1 MVKDRALAG
10 SSKGS
15 QVRPSCDLHI
25 IANKLTWVFSPSL
38 PDWVRLQKGLAPP
51 HWKRTNPSGDWDGG
65 YERTAFFLDWIEQTY
80 GDHFVRRLNE
90 SMIDKY
96 EAHIWEDLTGLS
108 VEELWKVYVK
118 AHCED
123 AEMDKN

>member
-1 MVKDRALAG
+1 MGIL
-10 SSKGS
+10 
-15 QVRPSCDLHI
+15 PL
-25 IANKLTWVFSPSL
+25 P

-96 EAHIWEDLTGLS
+96 EPRIWEDLTGLS

-118 AHCED
+118 AHCGD
-123 AEMDKN
+123 AETEKK

>member
-1 MVKDRALAG
+1 MG
-10 SSKGS
+10 IS
-15 QVRPSCDLHI
+15 
-25 IANKLTWVFSPSL
+25 F
-38 PDWVRLQKGLAPP
+38 PDWVRLQKDLAPP

-90 SMIDKY
+90 SMVKKY
-96 EAHIWEDLTGLS
+96 EPHIWEDLTGLS

-118 AHCED
+118 AHSED
-123 AEMDKN
+123 AKADKE

>member
-1 MVKDRALAG
+1 MASHVVANRLIWI
-10 SSKGS
+10 SP
-15 QVRPSCDLHI
+15 PS
-25 IANKLTWVFSPSL
+25 PQ
-38 PDWVRLQKGLAPP
+38 DWVRLQMRLAPP
-51 HWKRTNPSGDWDGG
+51 HWKRSNPSGDWDSG

-96 EAHIWEDLTGLS
+96 EPRFWEDLTGLS

-123 AEMDKN
+123 AGTDKK

>member
-1 MVKDRALAG
+1 MVHALVG

-15 QVRPSCDLHI
+15 QVSPSCGLRVI
-25 IANKLTWVFSPSL
+25 PNKLIWVSSLSPQ
-38 PDWVRLQKGLAPP
+38 DWVRLQKGLAPP

-96 EAHIWEDLTGLS
+96 EPHIWEDLTGLS
-108 VEELWKVYVK
+108 VEELWRVYVK

-123 AEMDKN
+123 AGTDKK